1 MPKIYQ
7 IDSGYSH
14 RFHAYV
20 KNVVGVLGHIR
31 ACVMVEAG
39 EGDSPH
45 RNGLDGDKQPNV
57 FANAPFNDNVAHQ
70 KTRPFYQSCEGTASR
85 QVRLCCSQVRY
96 NGG

>member
-57 FANAPFNDNVAHQ
+57 FANASFNDNVAHQ
-70 KTRPFYQSCEGTASR
+70 KLAPSIRVVKVQR
-85 QVRLCCSQVRY
+85 QDKSGFVALK
-96 NGG
+96 